1 MRTQSQYKLSRPID
15 WVFVL
20 LPLIFML
27 IAIHGR
33 AERWLIT
40 VYSIIFVAL
49 YIIAYKHLLSI
60 VSHGKYSRTLGKD
73 NS

>member
-1 MRTQSQYKLSRPID
+1 MFSRPID

-27 IAIHGR
+27 ITIHGR
-33 AERWLIT
+33 TERWLII

-60 VSHGKYSRTLGKD
+60 VPRGKHSRTLGRD